1 MFVPSAFMQRAG
13 SGDCCGAEEGVC
25 GFNWWFGCW
34 FLMRFKIYFDAD
46 PFDCKIY
53 NTELLNLYQQVDS
66 LPDASQQALVLV
78 IDGMV
83 KKAQM
88 EKVVGKR
95 SAKR

>member
-1 MFVPSAFMQRAG
+1 MLTPLIV
-13 SGDCCGAEEGVC
+13 
-25 GFNWWFGCW
+25 
-34 FLMRFKIYFDAD
+34 
-46 PFDCKIY
+46 FDCKIY

-66 LPDASQQALVLV
+66 LPDAAQQALVLV